1 MVVIVFYEC
10 LSLRVNRS
18 CLHIFKCFLAD
29 PEGSAK
35 SDPNGSSEPEKF
47 LTELVGE
54 HLYHG
59 IHRQVL
65 VREVRERLIN
75 QDGGTGES
83 VTLLAFPSETYGEAL
98 LWRAVLVFLDLAIL
112 DFIINQLYEFIILQ
126 PSFIL
131 RYPGIIKYILE
142 SHFPVGREILP
153 RTFFIP
159 YHLSQSFPWCFHS

>member
-1 MVVIVFYEC
+1 M
-10 LSLRVNRS
+10 
-18 CLHIFKCFLAD
+18 FLAD

-35 SDPNGSSEPEKF
+35 SDPHGSSEPEKF

-65 VREVRERLIN
+65 VREVRERLVD

-98 LWRAVLVFLDLAIL
+98 LWRAVLVSLDLAIL
-112 DFIINQLYEFIILQ
+112 DFIINQLYEFIILR